1 MNPRQT
7 LLWAMA
13 LAVALIAIPAAIA
26 WSPRLI
32 WNASASVPVGLYA
45 VHAIDRIQ
53 IGDLVAVQAS
63 DELAAFLAT
72 RGYLPAGVPL
82 LKHVVALPGAEVCRL
97 GDEITVN
104 ANPLGIARVRDRMG
118 RDLPVWRGCRIIAGS
133 EVFLMNP
140 DAPDSLDGR
149 YFGPLPASTITARLT
164 PLWTDAAGDG
174 RFTWRGGV
182 P

>member
-1 MNPRQT
+1 MSSRRVT
-7 LLWAMA
+7 LWASA
-13 LAVALIAIPAAIA
+13 LAVALIAVPAVIV

-32 WNASASVPVGLYA
+32 WNASASVPIGLYA
-45 VHAIDRIQ
+45 VQPVGRIE
-53 IGDLVAVQAS
+53 IGNLVAVQAP
-63 DELAAFLAT
+63 DKLATFLAA
-72 RGYLPAGVPL
+72 RGYLPTDVPL
-82 LKHVVALPGAEVCRL
+82 LKHIVALPGAEVCRL

-104 ANPLGIARVRDRMG
+104 GTPLGMALARDRMG
-118 RDLPVWRGCRIIAGS
+118 RDLPVWRGCRVIAGG

-174 RFTWRGGV
+174 RFIWRGAA

>member
-1 MNPRQT
+1 MNSRRVT
-7 LLWAMA
+7 LGASA
-13 LAVALIAIPAAIA
+13 LAVALIAIPAGVV

-53 IGDLVAVQAS
+53 IGDLVAVQAP
-63 DELAAFLAT
+63 DDLAAFLAA
-72 RGYLPAGVPL
+72 RGYLPADVPL
-82 LKHVVALPGAEVCRL
+82 LKHVVALPGAEVCRI
-97 GDEITVN
+97 GSRITVN
-104 ANPLGIARVRDRMG
+104 GNHLGMARARDRMG
-118 RDLPVWRGCRIIAGS
+118 RDLPVWRGCRVIAGN

-140 DAPDSLDGR
+140 GAPDSLDGR
-149 YFGPLPASTITARLT
+149 YFGPLPVTSITARLS

-174 RFTWRGGV
+174 RFTWRGSA

>member
-1 MNPRQT
+1 MNSRRVT
-7 LLWAMA
+7 VLATA
-13 LAVALIAIPAAIA
+13 IAVALIAVPVGIA

-45 VHAIDRIQ
+45 VHPIGRIQ
-53 IGDLVAVQAS
+53 IGDLVAVQPP
-63 DELAAFLAT
+63 EVLAAFLAA
-72 RGYLPAGVPL
+72 RGYLPSGVPL
-82 LKHVVALPGAEVCRL
+82 LKHVMALPGAEVCRI
-97 GDEITVN
+97 GSRITVN
-104 ANPLGIARVRDRMG
+104 GTPLGMARARDRMG
-118 RDLPVWRGCRIIAGS
+118 RDLPVWRGCRALAAG

-149 YFGPLPASTITARLT
+149 YFGPLPVTSITARLS

-174 RFTWRGGV
+174 RFTWRGSA